1 MENRHVRTGIL
12 PAVEHVIEDLDAQ
25 MGHADLVDVR
35 EAHGETDIHFVFVLH
50 YRIDLA
56 SDVAGGL
63 FNI

>member
-1 MENRHVRTGIL
+1 
-12 PAVEHVIEDLDAQ
+12 

-35 EAHGETDIHFVFVLH
+35 EAHGETDVYFVFVLH

-63 FNI
+63 FYV